1 MSSSAPNTLLV
12 LLQALEWLST
22 SWPIVEMLFALLGQL
37 SAKKQLY
44 LRQLA
49 ELDCCDVVHMQLMV
63 AILHKI
69 CCIMADDSGQDQG
82 SFTQVKQHQLT
93 CMAVWQNYF
102 LVFKC

>member
-1 MSSSAPNTLLV
+1 MLSV
-12 LLQALEWLST
+12 MLQALEWLST
-22 SWPIVEMLFALLGQL
+22 SWPGVEMLFALLGQL
-37 SAKKQLY
+37 SVNKQLY

-49 ELDCCDVVHMQLMV
+49 ELDCCDVVHMQLMI

-69 CCIMADDSGQDQG
+69 CCVMAEGSREDQR

-102 LVFKC
+102 LVFNR